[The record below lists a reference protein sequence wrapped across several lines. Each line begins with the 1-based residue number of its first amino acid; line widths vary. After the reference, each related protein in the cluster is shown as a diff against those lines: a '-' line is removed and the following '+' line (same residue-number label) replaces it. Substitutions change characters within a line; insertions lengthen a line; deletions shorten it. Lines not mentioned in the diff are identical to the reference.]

1 MPFIVGE
8 LPEITEQEIEGRPI
22 PAEVNLPVTINGRIY
37 PREDIDI
44 WTFTAEAGEVISCE
58 VAAQQLKSPLD
69 ATMQVTGPTGTVIAR
84 CDDAS
89 GRDPQLAFT
98 APESGQYAVHLRDA
112 DLGGLQHYI
121 YRLTLQRGPVVQ
133 AVYPLGARAG
143 THVSVELIGTGLPR
157 HRGSS
162 RFRPAAVQSSGSR
175 PQRTCHLKFR
185 NCRKSLNES
194 LTTIRSPA
202 CPPRSA
208 PF

>member
-1 MPFIVGE
+1 MSTSQGVTPGMPFIVGE

-98 APESGQYAVHLRDA
+98 APESGQYAVHLSDA

-121 YRLTLQRGPVVQ
+121 YRLTLQRGPAVQ

-143 THVSVELIGTGLPR
+143 THVSVELIGTGLPET
-157 HRGSS
+157 S
-162 RFRPAAVQSSGSR
+162 RQLEIPAGIGPVFRLPAAA
-175 PQRTCHLKFR
+175 HL
-185 NCRKSLNES
+185 
-194 LTTIRSPA
+194 
-202 CPPRSA
+202 
-208 PF
+208 PFEISE